1 MQATRRYVH
10 TILAALLCMCLLVS
24 YMPLPASA
32 AEAPRPSVSDEVGQ
46 ALPTGDEQAQ
56 LGTTVNVLAVA
67 SPAIVEHTESFAASV
82 AQISGN
88 SSFDLKVVATGKG
101 ELAYSWTRT
110 ADGQP
115 DDSFAFDG
123 GSVYP
128 LSEHADTLQDGT
140 VYVYTVVVRDETG
153 STATASIQVVAKAGY
168 EYRTIDS
175 AEAEG
180 VSASAWM
187 HVGALLHAAAV
198 DPAQPLFG
206 MLQAAAGAPLASA
219 YHLDLGAEGETA
231 YVGEVQVALPAPG
244 VPDGDA
250 AMVGIGADGSAM
262 TLSAQVEGGIAR
274 FSTEVLGAFAVVAD
288 EAEAAVHAVEASAGE
303 GGQILPAGTV
313 KVAEGASVTFTA
325 LPDAGFAL
333 DAMLV
338 DGAPVDAPGGVCTI
352 ADVRGDRTVKALFRA
367 VEPDPAR
374 QHAVS
379 AVVAG
384 GNGAVSVNN
393 GAAGASAQA
402 QVAHGERAVVAL
414 FPDEGWTVDAV
425 TADDGSGAVAVPAL
439 NGTCTIA
446 AAESD
451 VSVRVT
457 FARGV
462 APPVPVF
469 TVTATATGGGSITPA
484 EARVPLGGS
493 AEFKVEADE
502 GCVLKSLTVDG
513 ADAMGRLS
521 GTVLSVQNV
530 VSDRAVEAVFER
542 EAVAETHTVTAAA
555 GEGGSI
561 SPSGA
566 VEVPDGGART
576 FYLYPD
582 EGFRLASVVLERAGR
597 TADVTGDVV
606 GGVYVLADVRE
617 DCALAASFEPSGVV
631 VPDDTYYTVTA
642 TAGEGGIVSPA
653 GDVRVKAGGS
663 ATFGFVPDEG
673 HALET
678 VTVNGEPMEVRG
690 SSLTLSGVAA
700 NASVHATF
708 RALGSGEPKP
718 EQPVLHEIRA
728 EAGPGGVVSPA
739 GAVQVPEGGSM
750 PFSFVPLAGYA
761 LDRVLVDGQPVD
773 AAEVADG
780 AYRFDDVREPHS
792 LRAEFEPAS
801 GDAPRIDPVI
811 IATAGEHGSISPAD
825 AVSVAYDGSQTFSF
839 VPEAGYKVASVTVD
853 DQPVPEDELTAGAY
867 TLFNVRQDAAVHVE
881 FAADA
886 GAVPPTVHTV
896 HASATAGGFV
906 SPAGD
911 VAVVEGQS
919 LTLRF
924 GALAGYELYRVT
936 VDDADVPEAVAA
948 GFYRFDSV
956 TSEASVRAFFKR
968 AGADPVDP
976 EDPDKPTGYAVI
988 QASASDGGSI
998 EPSGNVEVGLGA
1010 SKRFTFQ
1017 PNDGYELDQVLV
1029 DGAAVDPAKVADG
1042 SYTFENVR
1050 TGATIHAAF
1059 KKGAEPPARFHAVTA
1074 SASSG
1079 GSVAPSGRTDVKEG
1093 ESATFEFRPD
1103 AGYKLVRVLLDGAPV
1118 DAAEIADGRYTVS
1131 DVRADHAVRGEFAPE
1146 DAPEPAYAV
1155 VHVSAGAGGS
1165 ASPTGDV
1172 RVVRGGSC
1180 SVLLLPADGYALD
1193 AVQVNGRDATR
1204 QVEDFRLVLPAVTGE
1219 TWVEATFRALDQGE
1233 PQPDVPEVH
1242 EVTASSTS
1250 GGTIS
1255 PRGRVLVAHGDGAT
1269 FAVTANEG
1277 YRLASVLVDGVELG
1291 AAQVEEAA
1299 RTGVLALAAV
1309 EGDRS
1314 VRAVFERI
1322 PDGPAPEEPPTVNVD
1337 VEVKVSVTSVRG
1349 SEGGTVQPES
1359 LTVPRGARDIA
1370 FYIYPEEGYVPQSV
1384 AVNGEP
1390 AEFHPVEAA
1399 APASVFG
1406 FRAAVFS
1413 AAGGQAGAY
1422 WFAIAEAQED
1432 AVVDVVFRERTAD
1445 DPKPAPVTTYR
1456 VETEASAGGTIT
1468 PSMTVPE
1475 GRDAQ
1480 LAVVPDAGFKLASLT
1495 VEENG
1500 ATRDALGEVADGM
1513 LVLSAV
1519 SADAKVTAA
1528 FAPDVEP
1535 PRYATLHVAAGD
1547 HGSVSPDGDVRVL
1560 RGADQLF
1567 AVVPDDGYAVDQVT
1581 VGGVPVAVDGFSF
1594 TVPNVQNDAEVVVSF
1609 REAAPTDPPKPAFH
1623 TVTPSAT
1630 TGGAVHPADPVKV
1643 AHGGS
1648 ASFSLLPDEG
1658 YELANVTLDGADL
1671 PAYRWRDG
1679 ALRLDD
1685 VQADHEVRAEF
1696 RKTVPPA
1703 PGQVRVTTEAGEG
1716 GRIDPAG
1723 PLDVDEGTN
1732 LIFSFV
1738 PEDGFELDA
1747 VKVNGVVV
1755 PVAGNQY
1762 ELMGVSVDT
1771 VVSATFK
1778 ASSAPPVETHVV
1790 TASVAGGKGGE
1801 IVPKGPVEVP
1811 HDGAQLFTFKPAEG
1825 YELDAVLADGE
1836 RVEPVRP
1843 EGALPYYLMKNVT
1856 ADRSI
1861 VAVFRAEGGDEP
1873 IAPTEFTL
1881 TAGVAGGHG
1890 SIRPS
1895 GEVKVSAGGTR
1906 TFQFEADPGYR
1917 VRALI
1922 IDGVRSSF
1930 DGTSYPF
1937 VDVQADHSILV
1948 EFGLA
1953 APAAPNGPIDAA
1965 GRGAQTA
1972 LGYVKTGDATGP
1984 IACAAAV
1991 LALVAAGVAAASR
2004 RRAAKAG
2011 RP

>member
-24 YMPLPASA
+24 YMPLSASA
-32 AEAPRPSVSDEVGQ
+32 AEASRPSVSDEVGQ
-46 ALPTGDEQAQ
+46 ARPTGCEQAQ

-82 AQISGN
+82 AQIRGN
-88 SSFDLKVVATGKG
+88 DSFDLKVVATGKG

-110 ADGQP
+110 TDGQP
-115 DDSFAFDG
+115 DDSFAFDEG
-123 GSVYP
+123 PVYK

-153 STATASIQVVAKAGY
+153 STATASIQVVVKAGY

-175 AEAEG
+175 TEVEG

-187 HVGALLHAAAV
+187 HVGALLYAAAV
-198 DPAQPLFG
+198 DSAQPTFG

-219 YHLDLGAEGETA
+219 YHIDLAAEGETA

-250 AMVGIGADGSAM
+250 AVVGIGADGSSM

-338 DGAPVDAPGGVCTI
+338 DGATVEAPGGVCTI

-379 AVVAG
+379 AEVAG

-414 FPDEGWTVDAV
+414 FPDECWTVDAV

-446 AAESD
+446 AVESD

-542 EAVAETHTVTAAA
+542 EAVEETHTVTAAA

-597 TADVTGDVV
+597 TADVTGDVA
-606 GGVYVLADVRE
+606 GGVFVLADVRE

-663 ATFGFVPDEG
+663 ATFVFVPDEG

-678 VTVNGEPMEVRG
+678 VTVNGEPVEVRG

-773 AAEVADG
+773 AAEVAAG

-811 IATAGEHGSISPAD
+811 TATAGEHGSISPAG

-839 VPEAGYKVASVTVD
+839 VPEAGYKVASVTVN

-911 VAVVEGQS
+911 VPVVEGQS

-936 VDDADVPEAVAA
+936 VNDEDVPEAVAA
-948 GFYRFDSV
+948 GFYRIDSV
-956 TSEASVRAFFKR
+956 TSEVSVRAFFKL

-976 EDPDKPTGYAVI
+976 DDPDKPTGHAVI

-1050 TGATIHAAF
+1050 SGATIHATF
-1059 KKGAEPPARFHAVTA
+1059 KKSAEPPARFHAVTA

-1093 ESATFEFRPD
+1093 ESVTFEFRPD
-1103 AGYKLVRVLLDGAPV
+1103 AGYKLVRVLLDGWAV
-1118 DAAEIADGRYTVS
+1118 DATEITDCSYTVS
-1131 DVRADHAVRGEFAPE
+1131 DVRADHAVRGEFVPE

-1180 SVLLLPADGYALD
+1180 SVLLLPAEGYALA
-1193 AVQVNGRDATR
+1193 AVQVNGRDATG
-1204 QVEDFRLVLPAVTGE
+1204 QVENDRLVLPVVTGE
-1219 TWVEATFRALDQGE
+1219 TWVEATFRALGQGE

-1255 PRGRVLVAHGDGAT
+1255 PRGRTLVAHGDDAT
-1269 FAVTANEG
+1269 FAVAADEG

-1299 RTGVLALAAV
+1299 RTSVLALAAM
-1309 EGDRS
+1309 EGDHS

-1337 VEVKVSVTSVRG
+1337 VEVKVNVTSVRG

-1370 FYIYPEEGYVPQSV
+1370 FYIYPEEGYVPESV
-1384 AVNGEP
+1384 AVNGEST
-1390 AEFHPVEAA
+1390 EFHPVEAA

-1422 WFAIAEAQED
+1422 WFTIAEAQED

-1445 DPKPAPVTTYR
+1445 DPEPAPVTTYR

-1480 LAVVPDAGFKLASLT
+1480 LAVVPDADFKLASLT

-1594 TVPNVQNDAEVVVSF
+1594 AVPNVQVDAEVVVTF

-1679 ALRLDD
+1679 VLRLDD
-1685 VQADHEVRAEF
+1685 VQVDHAVRAEF

-1723 PLDVDEGTN
+1723 PLDVDKGTN
-1732 LIFSFV
+1732 LIFGFI
-1738 PEDGFELDA
+1738 PEEGFELDTA
-1747 VKVNGVVV
+1747 KVNGVVV

-1790 TASVAGGKGGE
+1790 TVSVAGDVGGE
-1801 IVPKGPVEVP
+1801 IVPQGPVEVP

-1825 YELDAVLADGE
+1825 YELDAVLVDGE

-1861 VAVFRAEGGDEP
+1861 VAMFRAEGGDEP
-1873 IAPTEFTL
+1873 IAPTEFML

-1937 VDVQADHSILV
+1937 VDVRADHSILV

-1953 APAAPNGPIDAA
+1953 APVAPSGPIDAA

-1972 LGYVKTGDATGP
+1972 LGYVKTGDATGS

-1991 LALVAAGVAAASR
+1991 LALAAAGVAAASR